1 MQDLLLFMAT
11 GGDSARSDPSG
22 GLRKNK
28 ARPVMSLTSIEGP
41 DTAELKNRCVSA
53 SYALQIEQ
61 MKKFSPKEHL
71 QKIKAARGTMMS
83 ALMLVL
89 MRFLQA
95 QGESVNREPEIVPD
109 GAARFQDNYRAVC
122 NLLRAFAHVAEKPAD
137 WSEGVIATWNRQ
149 LSDVELANDRLDY
162 LIRRFI
168 EEKLADRDAAGCD
181 DDPLLTAPS
190 LREQRVKYKRNR
202 WHALYH

>member
-1 MQDLLLFMAT
+1 
-11 GGDSARSDPSG
+11 RYY
-22 GLRKNK
+22 
-28 ARPVMSLTSIEGP
+28 V
-41 DTAELKNRCVSA
+41 
-53 SYALQIEQ
+53 
-61 MKKFSPKEHL
+61 HL
-71 QKIKAARGTMMS
+71 S
-83 ALMLVL
+83 VVFCSLMLQPPL
-89 MRFLQA
+89 ASPLFPYTTLFR
-95 QGESVNREPEIVPD
+95 S
-109 GAARFQDNYRAVC
+109 C